1 VPGPASVETDVLLR
15 VALQDDVDQAR
26 AALETIM
33 RADELFVPLPV
44 LCEFVWV
51 ARSAYRKTRVQIAAS
66 IRLLVDDHALIVD
79 RAAVNAGLAVLDA
92 GGDFADGAIAARGKA
107 MGGTIFASFDRE
119 AVRLLTQSGHETLL
133 LDAAA

>member
-1 VPGPASVETDVLLR
+1 MRPTLDTNVLLR

-51 ARSAYRKTRVQIAAS
+51 ARSA
-66 IRLLVDDHALIVD
+66 
-79 RAAVNAGLAVLDA
+79 
-92 GGDFADGAIAARGKA
+92 
-107 MGGTIFASFDRE
+107 
-119 AVRLLTQSGHETLL
+119 
-133 LDAAA
+133 

>member
-1 VPGPASVETDVLLR
+1 LRLTLDTNVLLR